1 MEDIAMSSGMDP
13 DKMSGAE
20 RLDEAAMLLALA
32 MMRLWLRRRKKREI
46 SKQNSLGKPPALRPP
61 VAVG

>member
-1 MEDIAMSSGMDP
+1 MSSGMDP

>member
-20 RLDEAAMLLALA
+20 RLDEVAMLLTLA
-32 MMRLWLRRRKKREI
+32 MMRLWLKRRKKREI
-46 SKQNSLGKPPALRPP
+46 SKRNSLGKPPETRPP
-61 VAVG
+61 VTAG

>member
-1 MEDIAMSSGMDP
+1 MSSGMDP

-32 MMRLWLRRRKKREI
+32 MMRLWLKRRKKREI
-46 SKQNSLGKPPALRPP
+46 SKGNSLGKPPETRPP
-61 VAVG
+61 VTVG